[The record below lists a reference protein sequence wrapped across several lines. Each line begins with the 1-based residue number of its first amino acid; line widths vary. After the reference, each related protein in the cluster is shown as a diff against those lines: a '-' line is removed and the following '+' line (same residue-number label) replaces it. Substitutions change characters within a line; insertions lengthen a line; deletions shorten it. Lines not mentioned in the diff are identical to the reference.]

1 MASGLEKEVSPPPHP
16 VHEEREN
23 AEAADVSDKPSLVT
37 RTMRETRF
45 METSPLKT
53 ARRALRRVVAGL
65 KSYGPSGVKR
75 LLWDAEFSG
84 GKWNFI
90 DNTAGDCVYPH
101 IERHAKNGSI
111 LDLGCGP
118 GNTANELA
126 ATAYRTYIGV
136 DISGEALRKAKRR
149 TENNGRAT
157 KNHFV
162 QADFLAYTPTQ
173 KFDVILF
180 RESLYH
186 VPPGKIGATLDRY
199 SQYLKGGGSFIVR
212 MFVADPRTGEDK
224 RRPVAM
230 LNIIERQFAV
240 VEKCRYD
247 GITAPTVV
255 VFRPQRRC

>member
-1 MASGLEKEVSPPPHP
+1 
-16 VHEEREN
+16 
-23 AEAADVSDKPSLVT
+23 
-37 RTMRETRF
+37 MREIRLV
-45 METSPLKT
+45 ETSPLKT

-65 KSYGPSGVKR
+65 KSYGPSGIKR

-84 GKWNFI
+84 DKWDFI
-90 DNTAGDCVYPH
+90 DNTDGDCVYPH
-101 IERHAKNGSI
+101 IERHARNGSI

-126 ATAYRTYIGV
+126 ATAYQTYIGV

-149 TENNGRAT
+149 TENNGRAA

-162 QADFLAYTPTQ
+162 RADFLAYTPTQ

-199 SQYLKGGGSFIVR
+199 SQYLNGGGSFIVR
-212 MFVADPRTGEDK
+212 MFVADRRTGEDK
-224 RRPVAM
+224 RRPMAM
-230 LNIIERQFAV
+230 LNIIERQFNV

-247 GITAPTVV
+247 GIMGPTVV

>member
-1 MASGLEKEVSPPPHP
+1 MVWLFTDGPGAELQYWRAGFVWAMASGLEKEVSPPPHP

-101 IERHAKNGSI
+101 IERHGASPDSVG
-111 LDLGCGP
+111 
-118 GNTANELA
+118 
-126 ATAYRTYIGV
+126 
-136 DISGEALRKAKRR
+136 RKR
-149 TENNGRAT
+149 
-157 KNHFV
+157 
-162 QADFLAYTPTQ
+162 
-173 KFDVILF
+173 
-180 RESLYH
+180 
-186 VPPGKIGATLDRY
+186 DRFC
-199 SQYLKGGGSFIVR
+199 S
-212 MFVADPRTGEDK
+212 
-224 RRPVAM
+224 
-230 LNIIERQFAV
+230 
-240 VEKCRYD
+240 
-247 GITAPTVV
+247 
-255 VFRPQRRC
+255 RRCVALYRRLAT